1 LIAQKLTAAPESEQ
15 LKSHFTNPKV
25 LTRFVCG
32 VARSGGRMPE
42 DSLSDVEIPITCTL
56 HNLTD
61 SEKPTIRILLYTDDP
76 QEVVEQ
82 TGPGFGLG
90 VMISHLRSR
99 PPAFANLWVKLVSRY
114 PQGSDKASNKIN
126 IVLEEAEKA
135 QKPFDQVW
143 VFGLHQIN
151 KQRFSLGIGGGG
163 PESELDR
170 DEVSA
175 LRTRM
180 DAGLGVLVTGDHA
193 NERPEGALD
202 NPESPI
208 PDDARNEQF
217 LGLGRALGRSIP
229 RAGMLRD
236 WEGKPTANPRHSFN
250 TQVIAFGTSLTQIGF
265 QKDPIPQQLI
275 LKTFNERGKPS
286 FEGRPHPLFFYRQ
299 GTAILLYP
307 DHLHEGAVTL
317 PAELDEKLWPKTID
331 GFQPQPRIVAHGV
344 DKRNARKLKLIA
356 VYDGDAVNA
365 GRIVADSTWHHYF
378 NVNLRE
384 FPPGSAPLTP
394 ADQIGQYYANLALW
408 LSPLA
413 KRAEMADAMSRWL
426 ERQPEIA
433 EVVGPQPSSR
443 NSDVLMTGSLAM
455 KYLAEV
461 ASDCEVHEL
470 LQLIV
475 PRSTGKRYES
485 LYFPDESSSL
495 SPLPS
500 KELLLGLLIHKTSK
514 EPTEMLTLEA
524 LSEARLTFRRDA
536 IMAASAI
543 AFKRQ
548 RRRVELTAQRSQRLF
563 PDT

>member
-1 LIAQKLTAAPESEQ
+1 
-15 LKSHFTNPKV
+15 
-25 LTRFVCG
+25 
-32 VARSGGRMPE
+32 MPE
-42 DSLSDVEIPITCTL
+42 DSPNDAETSISCTL
-56 HNLTD
+56 HNLPD

-76 QEVVEQ
+76 QEVVQQ
-82 TGPGFGLG
+82 TGSPFGLG
-90 VMISHLRSR
+90 VMISHLQSR
-99 PPAFANLWVKLVSRY
+99 PPAFAKLCVKLVSRY
-114 PQGSDKASNKIN
+114 PKGSDKASNKIN

-143 VFGLHQIN
+143 FFGLHQIN

-163 PESELDR
+163 PESELDKN
-170 DEVSA
+170 EVSA

-202 NPESPI
+202 NPDSPI
-208 PDDARNEQF
+208 PDDTRNEQF
-217 LGLGRALGRSIP
+217 LGLGRALGRSVP

-236 WEGKPTANPRHSFN
+236 WEGNPTSDPRHSFN
-250 TQVIAFGTSLTQIGF
+250 TQVITFGTSLTQIGL
-265 QKDPIPQQLI
+265 QKDTVPQQLI

-286 FEGRPHPLFFYRQ
+286 FDGHPHPLFFYRD
-299 GTAILLYP
+299 GTAIILYP

-317 PAELDEKLWPKTID
+317 PDEFDENLWPRTVD
-331 GFQPQPRIVAHGV
+331 GFQPKPRIVAYGV

-384 FPPGSAPLTP
+384 FPPRSEPQTP

-408 LSPLA
+408 LSPLT

-443 NSDVLMTGSLAM
+443 NSDVLVTGSLAM
-455 KYLAEV
+455 KYLADV

-475 PRSTGKRYES
+475 SRSPGKQYES
-485 LYFPDESSSL
+485 LYFPEESRSL

-500 KELLLGLLIHKTSK
+500 KELLLGLLIHKTTK
-514 EPTEMLTLEA
+514 EPAELLTLEA
-524 LSEARLTFRRDA
+524 SNEARFTFRRNA
-536 IMAASAI
+536 IMTASAI

-548 RRRVELTAQRSQRLF
+548 RRRVELTARRSKRLF
-563 PDT
+563 PNP

>member
-1 LIAQKLTAAPESEQ
+1 
-15 LKSHFTNPKV
+15 
-25 LTRFVCG
+25 
-32 VARSGGRMPE
+32 MPE
-42 DSLSDVEIPITCTL
+42 DCPEIPITRSI
-56 HNLTD
+56 HNLPD

-76 QEVVEQ
+76 HEVVEQ
-82 TGPGFGLG
+82 TGPPFGLG
-90 VMISHLRSR
+90 VMISHLRSH
-99 PPAFANLWVKLVSRY
+99 PPTFAKLCVKLVTRY
-114 PQGSDKASNKIN
+114 PRGGTKASNKIN
-126 IVLEEAEKA
+126 VVLEEAEKA
-135 QKPFDQVW
+135 KKPFDQVW
-143 VFGLHQIN
+143 FFGLHQIN
-151 KQRFSLGIGGGG
+151 KKILTFHVGGGG
-163 PESELDR
+163 PESELDK

-193 NERPEGALD
+193 NERPEGVLD
-202 NPESPI
+202 NPDSPI
-208 PDDARNEQF
+208 PDDARNEKY
-217 LGLGRALGRSIP
+217 LGLGRALGRAIP

-236 WEGKPTANPRHSFN
+236 WEGAPTANPRHSFN
-250 TQVIAFGTSLTQIGF
+250 TQVFTFGTTLTQIGF
-265 QKDPIPQQLI
+265 QKDPVPQQLI

-286 FEGRPHPLFFYRQ
+286 FEGRPHPLFFYRD
-299 GTAILLYP
+299 GAAIFLYP

-317 PAELDEKLWPKTID
+317 PKELKEDLWPKTPD
-331 GFQPQPRIVAHGV
+331 GFQPQPRIVAYGV

-356 VYDGDAVNA
+356 VYDGDVVNA

-413 KRAEMADAMSRWL
+413 KRIEMSDAMSRWL

-433 EVVGPQPSSR
+433 ELVGPQPSKR
-443 NSDVLMTGSLAM
+443 TRDVLITGDLAM
-455 KYLAEV
+455 KHLAAE

-475 PRSTGKRYES
+475 PRANGKRYES
-485 LYFPDESSSL
+485 LYFPEERRAL

-500 KELLLGLLIHKTSK
+500 KELLLGLFIHKAAK
-514 EPTEMLTLEA
+514 EPADMLTLEVS
-524 LSEARLTFRRDA
+524 SEARFTFRRNS

-543 AFKRQ
+543 AFKIQ
-548 RRRVELTAQRSQRLF
+548 RRRVELTARRSQRLF